1 MENHRKKNQIEI
13 PEIKSSFS
21 QTTNTLKGHSSRFQ
35 VEDRFSELKEKR
47 EIKEKK
53 RRNLSQYT
61 QEL

>member
-1 MENHRKKNQIEI
+1 
-13 PEIKSSFS
+13 
-21 QTTNTLKGHSSRFQ
+21 

-61 QEL
+61 QELWKEYERTQGPHQRTKPENHEHWRRRDASQGDT